1 MKAIQRTILKGMASA
16 SKQAAV
22 KAAGAAS
29 ADQHVS
35 EIILLHFVQ
44 GFFTNRAGCM
54 VYFLYRTAPVEKTD
68 AAEISADAPTVA
80 S

>member
-29 ADQHVS
+29 AAFMHQPK
-35 EIILLHFVQ
+35 E
-44 GFFTNRAGCM
+44 
-54 VYFLYRTAPVEKTD
+54 PVALKNLKK
-68 AAEISADAPTVA
+68 
-80 S
+80 